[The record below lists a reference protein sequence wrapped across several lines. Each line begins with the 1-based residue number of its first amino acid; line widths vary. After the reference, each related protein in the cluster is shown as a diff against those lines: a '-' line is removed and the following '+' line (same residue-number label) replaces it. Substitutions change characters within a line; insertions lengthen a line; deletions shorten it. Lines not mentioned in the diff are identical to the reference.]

1 MSISDVENSHT
12 FTGLCL
18 HLKLKLKNHFICHST
33 KIYYL
38 LITCRKQRESQNIG
52 SGKSPIIFFWII
64 KNNLAFSYFCDKV
77 RLVSGLLPHD
87 YVAAFVKDVNR
98 AKVLRA
104 KTIMLS
110 PEKYTANGKGSGET
124 HNVLENSFIDEF
136 LPLVLEKRSVVEVI
150 YKDGNTMGFI
160 TEKELAQS
168 LSKT

>member
-1 MSISDVENSHT
+1 M
-12 FTGLCL
+12 
-18 HLKLKLKNHFICHST
+18 
-33 KIYYL
+33 
-38 LITCRKQRESQNIG
+38 
-52 SGKSPIIFFWII
+52 
-64 KNNLAFSYFCDKV
+64 

-87 YVAAFVKDVNR
+87 YVAAFFKDVNR

-104 KTIMLS
+104 KTNMLS

-124 HNVLENSFIDEF
+124 HKVLENSFIEEF

-150 YKDGNTMGFI
+150 DKDGNTMVFI